1 MYIEQSIMESANEML
16 LPISEAAIIE
26 KLKIQFGDEAKAA
39 KASLNLARK
48 ALKSK
53 NNSDAK
59 KYYNETL
66 NHYNKMKQLTKSIPE
81 DTPIEWVFRSIFSVA
96 SIALSVF
103 IAGPVG
109 GTIGKAVGLNI
120 FGVAL
125 AAGTGYA
132 LGTLG
137 SLPLIDVMTDYAAG
151 KSVSDVEHGTKIS
164 CEKYIDN
171 LIKIT
176 KEEMKHHQL

>member
-1 MYIEQSIMESANEML
+1 MYIEQSVMESANEML
-16 LPISEAAIIE
+16 LPVSEAAVIE
-26 KLKIQFGDEAKAA
+26 KLKIQFGDEAKSA
-39 KASLNLARK
+39 KASLKLARK
-48 ALKSK
+48 ALKSNK
-53 NNSDAK
+53 SDAK

-66 NHYNKMKQLTKSIPE
+66 DHYNKMKQSVKNIPE
-81 DTPIEWVFRSIFSVA
+81 DTSVEWAFRGVFGVA
-96 SIALSVF
+96 SMALSVF
-103 IAGPVG
+103 IASPVG
-109 GTIGKAVGLNI
+109 NAIGKTVGLNI

-137 SLPLIDVMTDYAAG
+137 ALPLVDVMGDYAAG

-176 KEEMKHHQL
+176 KEEMKQHEL